1 MEIARTPEEVFDYLA
16 DVSNLPSWQSGVHAA
31 RREGSQIHESR
42 HMLGRELSTTLEI
55 EQEERPRL
63 FTLRAVNSPV
73 PFTVRHEL
81 ERNGGGTTLR
91 VVGEGDAGMLPGFA
105 AGIMARRAEKQFRK
119 DFERL
124 KRLLEDRKITLEID
138 DAAEAWLAD
147 KGYDPVYG
155 ARPLKRVIQRELQN
169 PLAQQILEGRI
180 PDGSTVHIGASPLGL
195 VIGQVAPAMAAQ

>member
-1 MEIARTPEEVFDYLA
+1 MHAELTVEIARTPEEVFDYLA

-81 ERNGGGTTLR
+81 EPAGEGTRLT
-91 VVGEGDAGMLPGFA
+91 VVGEGDAGLLPGFA
-105 AGIMARRAEKQFRK
+105 AGIMARRAERQFRK

-124 KRLLEDRKITLEID
+124 KRMLE
-138 DAAEAWLAD
+138 A
-147 KGYDPVYG
+147 
-155 ARPLKRVIQRELQN
+155 
-169 PLAQQILEGRI
+169 
-180 PDGSTVHIGASPLGL
+180 
-195 VIGQVAPAMAAQ
+195 

>member
-1 MEIARTPEEVFDYLA
+1 VHAELTVEIARTPEEVFDYLA

-63 FTLRAVNSPV
+63 FTLRAVNRPV

-124 KRLLEDRKITLEID
+124 KRLLES
-138 DAAEAWLAD
+138 
-147 KGYDPVYG
+147 GG
-155 ARPLKRVIQRELQN
+155 
-169 PLAQQILEGRI
+169 
-180 PDGSTVHIGASPLGL
+180 
-195 VIGQVAPAMAAQ
+195 